1 MRSLGVFDDSLGST
15 NKETEVS
22 RRLNSLEEAK
32 DDSSK
37 DEFDS
42 IKEVDERW
50 TLGVHEE
57 RRNPRIN
64 DEAIFFVLIFPKASF
79 VSLTLA
85 KTK

>member
-1 MRSLGVFDDSLGST
+1 MRSLGVFDDSLDFSD
-15 NKETEVS
+15 KEEDEVAM
-22 RRLNSLEEAK
+22 LDSLEEAK

-57 RRNPRIN
+57 RRNPRIS
-64 DEAIFFVLIFPKASF
+64 DEAIFFVFIFPKASF

>member
-1 MRSLGVFDDSLGST
+1 MRSLGVFDDSLDFS
-15 NKETEVS
+15 NEVEDEVAT
-22 RRLNSLEEAK
+22 LNSLEEAK

-42 IKEVDERW
+42 IKEIDVLW

-64 DEAIFFVLIFPKASF
+64 DEAIFFVFIFPKASF

>member
-1 MRSLGVFDDSLGST
+1 MRSLGVFDDSLDSSI
-15 NKETEVS
+15 EEEDEVAT
-22 RRLNSLEEAK
+22 LDSLEEVK

-42 IKEVDERW
+42 IKEVDELW

-64 DEAIFFVLIFPKASF
+64 DEAIFFVFIFSQ
-79 VSLTLA
+79 SLLC
-85 KTK
+85 